1 MSTQASRQPDIPLRS
16 AEHRAFVALLRA
28 HVATTRRLS
37 SALEN
42 DHGLTL
48 SDYEVLLHLA
58 HAPDRM
64 MRRVDLARSVLLTP
78 SGITR
83 LLDRLERWGY
93 VDAAKCETDARV
105 TYAHLTD
112 AGHDKL
118 SNAARTHVEDIRLEF
133 AERFSADE
141 VDALGELLSRLESG
155 APTEPDCSP

>member
-1 MSTQASRQPDIPLRS
+1 MSAQASRKPDIPLRT
-16 AEHRAFVALLRA
+16 AEQRTFVALLRA
-28 HVATTRRLS
+28 HIATTRRLS

-64 MRRVDLARSVLLTP
+64 MRRVDLAKSVLLTP

-83 LLDRLERWGY
+83 LLDRLQRWGY
-93 VDAAKCETDARV
+93 VDSAKCETDARV

-112 AGHDKL
+112 AGKAKL
-118 SNAARTHVEDIRLEF
+118 EEAASTHIEDIRSEF
-133 AERFSADE
+133 SERFSADE
-141 VDALGELLSRLESG
+141 VDALGELLTRLEPES
-155 APTEPDCSP
+155 PSTPDCAP